1 MDIGKAFS
9 FVFED
14 SNWVSKIIIG
24 GIIAII
30 PIIGWF
36 FVMGYVIAVARN
48 VIQGNPQPLPEWS
61 DFGQLFIDGLYGLV
75 IAFVYVLPIIILAC
89 VIMLPASLIADAAD
103 SGGGDALLTLTSCFF
118 AAFAVIYGIL
128 VGWLFIPA
136 ALGRYADTN
145 DLASALRFNEV
156 LDISRADPAAF
167 LIALLI
173 AWLASF
179 LAGFGIIL
187 CCIGVIFTSFYAQCV
202 TGHVYGQAYARA
214 REKAI

>member
-14 SNWVSKIIIG
+14 SKWVSKIIIG
-24 GIIAII
+24 GILAII
-30 PIIGWF
+30 PIVGWF
-36 FVMGYVIAVARN
+36 FVMGYLIAIARN

-75 IAFVYVLPIIILAC
+75 IAFVYVLPIIIFACIIVAPVSILAGDG
-89 VIMLPASLIADAAD
+89 SG
-103 SGGGDALLTLTSCFF
+103 SGGALYTLVMCCFSG
-118 AAFAVIYGIL
+118 FAVIYGIL

-136 ALGRYADTN
+136 AWGRYADTN

-156 LDISRADPAAF
+156 LDISRADPVAF

-179 LAGFGIIL
+179 LASFGLIL

-214 REKAI
+214 RAKAI

>member
-1 MDIGKAFS
+1 MDIGKALS

-14 SNWVSKIIIG
+14 PNWAGKIIIG
-24 GIIAII
+24 GILAII
-30 PIIGWF
+30 PVVGWV
-36 FVMGYVIAVARN
+36 FVMGYMIAVARN

-75 IAFVYVLPIIILAC
+75 IAFVYVLPIIIFACIFVIPLSILAGDG
-89 VIMLPASLIADAAD
+89 SG
-103 SGGGDALLTLTSCFF
+103 SGGANFYTLVMLCFSG
-118 AAFAVIYGIL
+118 FAVIYGIL

-156 LDISRADPAAF
+156 LDISRADPVAF

-179 LAGFGIIL
+179 LASFGLIL

-214 REKAI
+214 RAKAI